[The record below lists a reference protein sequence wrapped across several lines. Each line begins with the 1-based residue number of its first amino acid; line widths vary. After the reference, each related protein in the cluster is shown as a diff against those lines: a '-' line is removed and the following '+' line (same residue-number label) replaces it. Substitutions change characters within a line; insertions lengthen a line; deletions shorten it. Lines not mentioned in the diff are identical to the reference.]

1 MFEFV
6 FEFEFEEPYQRDL
19 ALVGLGVLAVL
30 LCVGGV
36 FAYFS
41 LTTHSAKYLS
51 VEETDTSYATEEVV
65 EFDSL
70 TPAQQRAFEAALAD
84 EDRRAE
90 LTDVRS
96 EVWAEHRAVSY
107 RGERYEVYVVSV
119 N

>member
-1 MFEFV
+1 MFEFL

-51 VEETDTSYATEEVV
+51 VEETDTIYPREEVV
-65 EFDSL
+65 EFDAL
-70 TPAQQRAFEAALAD
+70 TPAQQRAFEDALAA
-84 EDRRAE
+84 EDNRVE
-90 LTDVRS
+90 LTGVRS
-96 EVWAEHRAVSY
+96 DVWTEHRAVSY
-107 RGERYEVYVVSV
+107 RGELYEVYVVAV